1 MKPTTIMVNEAPR
14 CVVRPVDMKDLAR
27 FTRNAKSYL
36 LAGTP
41 DGKVSHRE
49 AEEGELT
56 KWREALALHLAWG
69 GEEENFFGIPL

>member
-14 CVVRPVDMKDLAR
+14 CVVRPTDMKDLAR

-36 LAGTP
+36 LADRP
-41 DGKVSHRE
+41 DGKVSHRDADE
-49 AEEGELT
+49 IELT
-56 KWREALALHLAWG
+56 RWREALALHLAWG